1 MIKYVNAPVFI
12 IHGTDDEIIPFSH
25 AIALKSAC

>member
-1 MIKYVNAPVFI
+1 MRYVKAPTYI